1 MQKTSVRE
9 LKPGIIAARDIFNQ
23 NGVLLLPK
31 GTLLDYDLIHSL
43 KSLGIDEL
51 YTEADSSLTDKAI
64 SDFKSNLRIDDI
76 VCENTKSHAYKQIKK
91 VMMKFNLVGKANLDN
106 ISEIV
111 ESIIDQL
118 LSKKSIMLSLSGL
131 RSIDNYTYEHSL
143 NVCVLSLILGI
154 DMNIE
159 RSKLSALGTGAIMH
173 DIGKAYISEDIL
185 KKPGKLTPGEYE
197 EIKKHTE
204 YGYQMLLNSDISEE
218 AAQIAL
224 NHHEKYDGTGY
235 RKGLSGSDIPL
246 FSRIVAITDVYDAMS
261 NDRIYKKKSTPD
273 FVYRELARQTGKH
286 FDSAVSEKF
295 FQHLSLYPVGTGVVL
310 NTNHKGVVISQNK
323 YLPESPVIR
332 IFSKPRGSKNVIST
346 DIDLSLVRHV
356 YIKETF

>member
-1 MQKTSVRE
+1 MQKTLVQE
-9 LKPGIIAARDIFNQ
+9 LKPGIIAARDVFNL

-31 GTLLDYDLIHSL
+31 GTLFDDDLIQSL

-51 YTEADSSLTDKAI
+51 YTETNDPMTDSVI
-64 SDFKSNLRIDDI
+64 SAFRNNMCIDDI
-76 VCENTKSHAYKQIKK
+76 VYENTKSHAYKQIKK

-106 ISEIV
+106 ISGIV
-111 ESIIDQL
+111 EDIIDQL
-118 LSKKSIMLSLSGL
+118 LSKKNIMLSLSGL

-154 DMNIE
+154 DMSIDRSRLNI
-159 RSKLSALGTGAIMH
+159 LGTGAIMH

-185 KKPGKLTPGEYE
+185 KKPGKLTQEEYS

-204 YGYQMLLNSDISEE
+204 YGYQMLLNSDVSEE

-235 RKGLSGSDIPL
+235 TKGLSGSDIPL

-261 NDRIYKKKSTPD
+261 NDRIYKRKSSPD
-273 FVYRELARQTGKH
+273 YVYRELARQTGKH
-286 FDSAVSEKF
+286 FDSTVTEKF
-295 FQHLSLYPVGTGVVL
+295 FQHLCLYPVGTGVIL
-310 NTNHKGVVISQNK
+310 NTNHKGVVISQNM
-323 YLPESPVIR
+323 YLPESPVVR
-332 IFSKPRGSKNVIST
+332 VFSKPRGSKNVVST
-346 DIDLSLVRHV
+346 DIDLSQIRQV